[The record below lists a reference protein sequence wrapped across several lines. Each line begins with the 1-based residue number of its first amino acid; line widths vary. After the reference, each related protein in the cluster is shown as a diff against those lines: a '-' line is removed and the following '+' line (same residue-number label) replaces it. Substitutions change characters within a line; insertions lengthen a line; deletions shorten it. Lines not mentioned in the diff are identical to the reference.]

1 MEVAFSA
8 SSSRIGFNSS
18 TTPEHA
24 AGSSERKPR
33 QNRKPVA
40 VLRALR
46 YSRSRQHMSSS
57 LDLPALTQIA
67 LEVARSAAKLVEVGH
82 RSRPHV
88 ERKQSY
94 ADLLTRFDLESEQHI
109 RALLAVRTPE
119 IPIVGEEQGGTPDER
134 PTWFCDPIDGTVNF
148 SHGHAYFAVSI
159 GLMQRG
165 EPLLGAVVA
174 PALSSEWHG
183 FVGGGAFRNGQAC
196 AVSATTQLADSL
208 VGTGF
213 SPVMRQHG
221 HPEDNIA
228 AFCRVSPHV
237 RDIRRC
243 GSAALDLC
251 MVADGTYDA
260 YWERRLSA
268 WDVAAGAALVLAA
281 GGKLSSLTGGA
292 YDLERGYILA
302 SNAHIHAALVPLL
315 ASEGAPTVPAA
326 IH

>member
-1 MEVAFSA
+1 
-8 SSSRIGFNSS
+8 
-18 TTPEHA
+18 
-24 AGSSERKPR
+24 
-33 QNRKPVA
+33 
-40 VLRALR
+40 
-46 YSRSRQHMSSS
+46 MSSFP
-57 LDLPALTQIA
+57 DLPTLTQIA
-67 LEVARSAAKLVEVGH
+67 LEVARSAAQLVRVGH
-82 RSRPHV
+82 RSHPHV

-94 ADLLTRFDLESEQHI
+94 ADLVTRFDLESEQHI
-109 RALLAVRTPE
+109 RALLKERTPQ
-119 IPIVGEEQGGTPDER
+119 IPIVGEEQGGSADER

-148 SHGHAYFAVSI
+148 AHGHAYFAVSI

-174 PALSSEWHG
+174 PALGSEWHG
-183 FVGGGAFRNGQAC
+183 FVGGGAFRNGQPC
-196 AVSATTQLADSL
+196 TVSDTRGLADSL
-208 VGTGF
+208 IGTGF

-237 RDIRRC
+237 RDLRRC

-281 GGKLSSLTGGA
+281 GGKLSSLTGGP

-302 SNAHIHAALVPLL
+302 SNPHIHAALVPLL
-315 ASEGAPTVPAA
+315 ERDGAPTVTAA
-326 IH
+326 LH